1 MTCQDC
7 ADWYQVT
14 QDKRRKGECQ
24 LVPGNYC
31 GPRRTA
37 CSAFKP
43 INRPDAEAREIK
55 GFIGGEFIGVIESD
69 FEVYYPEEEG

>member
-1 MTCQDC
+1 
-7 ADWYQVT
+7 
-14 QDKRRKGECQ
+14 
-24 LVPGNYC
+24 VPGNYC